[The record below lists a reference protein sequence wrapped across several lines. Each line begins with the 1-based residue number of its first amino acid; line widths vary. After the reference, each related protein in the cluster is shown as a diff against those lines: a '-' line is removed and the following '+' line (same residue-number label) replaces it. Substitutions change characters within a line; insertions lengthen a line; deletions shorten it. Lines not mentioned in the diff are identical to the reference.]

1 MERNKYIYIKK
12 SLLHKKNISIIN
24 TKKCKFTLN
33 MMLNIF
39 DLYKYSILFIRL
51 NIYVRN
57 KLKSEIIGNFEQEG
71 MSIMY
76 KEDLLLA

>member
-1 MERNKYIYIKK
+1 
-12 SLLHKKNISIIN
+12 
-24 TKKCKFTLN
+24 

-39 DLYKYSILFIRL
+39 DLYKYYILFIRL

>member
-1 MERNKYIYIKK
+1 MERNKKK
-12 SLLHKKNISIIN
+12 KKNHYYI
-24 TKKCKFTLN
+24 KKCKFTLN

-39 DLYKYSILFIRL
+39 DLYKYYILFIRL